1 MELKNIISQTLNE
14 INQVRNETK
23 PALKAAPSKPP
34 TPKLLQEEKQFLI
47 DLEQKTLLLFEG
59 LKSPQTKNISMKL
72 DLVINYLQYQLYM
85 IEERLKAYED

>member
-23 PALKAAPSKPP
+23 PALKGPPPKPP

>member
-14 INQVRNETK
+14 INQVRSETK
-23 PALKAAPSKPP
+23 PALKNPPPKPP
-34 TPKLLQEEKQFLI
+34 VPKLLQEDKQFLI

-85 IEERLKAYED
+85 IQERLKAYED